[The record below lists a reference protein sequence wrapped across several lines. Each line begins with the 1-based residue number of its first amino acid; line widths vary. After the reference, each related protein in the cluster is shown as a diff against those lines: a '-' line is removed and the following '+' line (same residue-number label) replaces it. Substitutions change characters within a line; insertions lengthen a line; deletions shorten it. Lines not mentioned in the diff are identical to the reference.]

1 MPAESKRRR
10 LSIRSRPVFVAVTAV
25 LGYPIV
31 ATASSYTVTGILRT
45 VQGGNSLANDVPASF
60 IKVVV
65 MDSDVIF
72 DDIMGTGFT
81 SMIGEFSISFTN
93 TNEAPD
99 IYINVEHVGT
109 AVSGRFI
116 EVRASAGDSSPI
128 TQTNVEG
135 VVHNNIP
142 KGTWGLGTVRLSGTQ
157 ANIIS
162 QAGDAVRFLQS
173 TYSSWTMNDDM
184 IVEARTTNGASFV
197 AGDGSYVSIAF
208 EDYDHPGMGSAA
220 FSDIHHEVFHWV
232 AYRAYGNRWPFPSC
246 SPMQHGSTTESCE
259 GFAMQEASAQYFA
272 SASHPDH
279 KTDLTGLAPETWWR
293 SSDGTG
299 NDHSG
304 EIVEGALEFIWRSIA
319 DHAGAFQVFLTH
331 SPDSMKEF
339 KDGYAADLGMTSTGI
354 RTFLDRCAENG
365 IVYTRGRIDGFTPG
379 DPPDMAP
386 PDPGN
391 FKIID
396 SIAFA
401 RGEVIAAVVELCRP
415 ELRLAPNSATVPADQ
430 KDLGI
435 KPAVPGLAEANAAGF
450 TFLGPVSITSEL
462 IWDTEAQA
470 DADYDVMVRTRSVH
484 EWWDTFLPDFT
495 GDTYPPTDSTEKW
508 LKTLRT
514 WFNQDNLPVNDDE
527 GMVIVDNT
535 EPTVS
540 NFKPQ

>member
-1 MPAESKRRR
+1 MRAESKRKWLLIGPWTLR
-10 LSIRSRPVFVAVTAV
+10 VAVTTIF
-25 LGYPIV
+25 GFPIA
-31 ATASSYTVTGILRT
+31 ATASSYTVTGILHT
-45 VQGGNSLANDVPASF
+45 AQGGNSVANDVPARF
-60 IKVVV
+60 IKVIV
-65 MDSDVIF
+65 MDADIIF
-72 DDIMGTGFT
+72 DDVMGTGFT
-81 SMIGEFSISFTN
+81 GMIGEFSISFTN

-116 EVRASAGDSSPI
+116 EVRASAADSSPI
-128 TQTNVEG
+128 IQTIVEG
-135 VVHNNIP
+135 VVHNDIP
-142 KGTWGLGTVRLSGTQ
+142 KGTWGLGTLRLSGTQ

-173 TYSSWTMNDDM
+173 TYSSWTMTEDM
-184 IVEARTTNGASFV
+184 IVEARTTDGASFV

-220 FSDIHHEVFHWV
+220 FSDIHHEAFHWV
-232 AYRAYGNRWPFPSC
+232 AYRAYGNRWPFPTC
-246 SPMQHGSTTESCE
+246 SPSQHSATTESCE
-259 GFAMQEASAQYFA
+259 GFSMQEASAQYFA

-279 KTDLTGLAPETWWR
+279 KTDLTGLQPETWWR
-293 SSDGTG
+293 GSDGTG

-304 EIVEGALEFIWRSIA
+304 EVVEGALEFIWRTIA
-319 DHAGAFQVFLTH
+319 DHAGAFQVLLTD

-339 KDGYAADLGMTSTGI
+339 KDAYAADLGMTSTGI

-391 FKIID
+391 FQIID

-401 RGEVIAAVVELCRP
+401 RGEVIATVVELTRP

-430 KDLGI
+430 KDLGV

-450 TFLGPVSITSEL
+450 TFVGPVSIGSDL
-462 IWDTEAQA
+462 SWDTDSTA
-470 DADYDVMVRTRSVH
+470 DGDYDVIVRLRSIH
-484 EWWDTFLPDFT
+484 EWWDTFMPDFT
-495 GDTYPPTDSTEKW
+495 GDTYAPTDSTEKW

-514 WFNQDNLPVNDDE
+514 WFNQDSMPDNDDE
-527 GMVIVDNT
+527 GKVIVDNT